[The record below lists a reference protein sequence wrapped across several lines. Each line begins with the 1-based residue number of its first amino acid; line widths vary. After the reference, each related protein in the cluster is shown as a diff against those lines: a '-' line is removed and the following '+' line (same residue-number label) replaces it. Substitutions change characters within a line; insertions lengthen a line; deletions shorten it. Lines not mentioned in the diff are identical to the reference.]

1 MQSDWTT
8 STQPSAFA
16 ASAPV
21 LRPLTTGELLDNTFT
36 LYRSRFWLFAGM
48 AALSGACNAVLQ
60 MLQMLTRHMIQAH
73 YGFLL
78 ARAEMQISSIIVA
91 LLLLPVLGIVYAAT
105 VYALGEVYLSRPVTA
120 AMALR
125 ATSGRWLRYVGIT
138 LWQIWSAGWLFLAL
152 FVPVMVLTFRGL
164 RGTVSPV
171 AIGAASLLAILLAFP
186 YGVVAYIR
194 NSLAVPAAVVENIGV
209 RASIRRSKQ
218 LAVGTKG
225 RIFLLFVV
233 VIALYMVVGMVELPF
248 GILIARNPLD
258 EHLLVQTSML
268 LIGFIAHMLLSP
280 IFTIG
285 LALAYFDQRVRK
297 EAFDLQVLM
306 GDDAI
311 PGLVSSDASP
321 APPVLAAEPLLD
333 PADTFGSDGRI

>member
-48 AALSGACNAVLQ
+48 AALSGAWNAVLQ
-60 MLQMLTRHMIQAH
+60 MLQMLTRHMIQSH
-73 YGFLL
+73 YGFLI
-78 ARAEMQISSIIVA
+78 ARVGMQISSIIVA

-105 VYALGEVYLSRPVTA
+105 VYALGEVYLLRPVTA

-152 FVPVMVLTFRGL
+152 FVPVVVLIPRGVN
-164 RGTVSPV
+164 GGVSPLV
-171 AIGAASLLAILLAFP
+171 IGSASLLAVLLAFP

-218 LAVGTKG
+218 LAAGTKG
-225 RIFLLFVV
+225 RIFLLFIVV
-233 VIALYMVVGMVELPF
+233 LALYFVVGMIELPF
-248 GILIARNPLD
+248 GIIIARNPLA
-258 EHLLVQTSML
+258 EHLMIQTAML
-268 LIGFIAHMLLSP
+268 LVGFVAHMLLSP

-306 GDDAI
+306 GDEAI
-311 PGLVSSDASP
+311 PGLTNGAATP
-321 APPVLAAEPLLD
+321 GPGMLAAEPLLD
-333 PADTFGSDGRI
+333 PADTYGSDGRI